1 YTRLLSAVNTNI
13 GLFMEKADAGK
24 IMQVALD
31 SNAAK
36 AIAEVSQKPDITK
49 YLSTTTGKQREAI
62 DKKLTK
68 AIFA

>member
-1 YTRLLSAVNTNI
+1 
-13 GLFMEKADAGK
+13 MEKADAGK